1 MEIIELKREVA
12 KAFVNTKKDL
22 IYIYDREKE
31 KVVTLNDKDVD
42 RISCEL
48 LDEEINSYEEELIVS
63 LIIESDRVVPLISL
77 NKEQIRELMELF
89 ISVEKNKELNECLES
104 KRFFSTF
111 NKKIEKL
118 NLMEKGLDFVLKIC
132 I

>member
-63 LIIESDRVVPLISL
+63 LIIESNRVVPLISL
-77 NKEQIRELMELF
+77 NKEQIRE
-89 ISVEKNKELNECLES
+89 
-104 KRFFSTF
+104 
-111 NKKIEKL
+111 
-118 NLMEKGLDFVLKIC
+118 
-132 I
+132 